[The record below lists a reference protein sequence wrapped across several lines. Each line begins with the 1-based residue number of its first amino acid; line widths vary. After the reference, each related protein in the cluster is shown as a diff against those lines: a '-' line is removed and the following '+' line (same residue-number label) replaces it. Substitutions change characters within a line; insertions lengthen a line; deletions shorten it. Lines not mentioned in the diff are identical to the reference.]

1 MTAQKV
7 RVQTMDQQIEEA
19 FAELAE
25 MLEYLSPDERKII
38 RRAFEFSRDAHGNQ
52 LRKSGCP
59 YILHP
64 VAVAQTLA
72 SLQMDA
78 PTLAASLL
86 HDVIEDS
93 PVTYEQME
101 AAFGSEVTGLV
112 AGVTKL
118 GVNVKELKM
127 LDTIGEQDLT
137 YEQKTAVSLVNLFL
151 AMTADLRVII
161 IKLADRK
168 HNMRTLEWLSKQKQ
182 LRKARE
188 TFDLFVP
195 VAARLGIRRFE
206 QRLADLSLY
215 ILEPEVHAEIE
226 QILQARLR
234 LLRRDLEDTLTEIR
248 HRFVEEG
255 VEASVEAFPEE
266 LFDVY
271 QNVKSQGWENAR
283 TSEGLRVRI
292 TVESQAACYTALG
305 VLHDLFSP
313 VPGQM
318 VDYIAAPREGLYR
331 ALQTVVIGLRGH
343 PVEVHISTPTMQYL
357 AEYGI
362 LVYLRHDHRSTL
374 PNFGLSWLT
383 ELEELPHEDPETFLN
398 LLKSEITPERI
409 RVFTP
414 KGDVIE
420 LPRGATPLDF
430 AYAVHTE
437 VGHSCRR
444 ALVNGQ
450 YVPLNA
456 TLQNGD
462 QVEII
467 KSLRMAPERAWLDED
482 LGYTQHPY
490 TRRHIRRWFAHQ
502 PEENL
507 VREGSREI
515 KEEILLW
522 GAVQDWSGSAEE
534 IEALVRQRGLTARDF
549 CLRVGRGEIE
559 PSALGAFVL
568 GQVLDTDRLPATL
581 TLEVKAM
588 DRPHLLRDVAQIV
601 AEDNLNMRSAWAQA
615 DGDTEL
621 AIVQLTL
628 ELHTL
633 EEVVRIAHR
642 LEHIL
647 SVLQVRR
654 SRETVPLHITP
665 DAKGA

>member
-1 MTAQKV
+1 VVITNV
-7 RVQTMDQQIEEA
+7 RIKMMDQQVEET
-19 FAELAE
+19 FASLMA
-25 MLEYLSPDERKII
+25 MLDYLSPEQRAVV
-38 RRAFEFSRDAHGNQ
+38 RRAFEFSRNAHGNQ
-52 LRKSGCP
+52 RRKSGRP

-64 VAVAQTLA
+64 LAVAQTLA
-72 SLQMDA
+72 SLHMDA

-86 HDVIEDS
+86 HDVIEDT

-101 AAFGSEVTGLV
+101 ATFGQEIAGLV

-118 GVNVKELKM
+118 GANVKELKM
-127 LDTIGEQDLT
+127 LETTGEQDLT

-161 IKLADRK
+161 IKLADRR
-168 HNMRTLEWLSKQKQ
+168 HNMRTLEWLSAHKQQ
-182 LRKARE
+182 RKARE

-206 QRLADLSLY
+206 QLLADLSLR
-215 ILEPEVHAEIE
+215 ILEPDVHMEIE
-226 QILQARLR
+226 QILQARQQ
-234 LLRRDLEDTLTEIR
+234 LLQRDLEDTLTEIR
-248 HRFVEEG
+248 HQLAEED
-255 VEASVEAFPEE
+255 VSATVEAFPEH

-292 TVESQAACYTALG
+292 TVESQAACYAALG
-305 VLHDLFSP
+305 VLHALFSP

-318 VDYIAAPREGLYR
+318 VDYIAAPKEGLYR

-343 PVEVHISTPTMQYL
+343 PVEVHISTPAMQYL

-362 LVYLRHDHRSTL
+362 LVYLRHDHSATL
-374 PNFGLSWLT
+374 PNYGLSWLT
-383 ELEELPHEDPETFLN
+383 ELEELPYEDPETFLN
-398 LLKSEITPERI
+398 LFKSEITPERI

-444 ALVNGQ
+444 ALVNGR
-450 YVPLNA
+450 YVSLNA

-467 KSLRMAPERAWLDED
+467 KSLRMAPDRAWLDED

-502 PEENL
+502 PEDQL
-507 VREGSREI
+507 IQEGRREI
-515 KEEILLW
+515 EQEILLW
-522 GAVQDWSGSAEE
+522 GVVQGWRGGDED
-534 IEALVRQRGLTARDF
+534 IEALARQRGLTVRDF

-559 PSALGAFVL
+559 PSMLGVSVL
-568 GQVLDTDRLPATL
+568 RQVLDTDNLPAQL

-615 DGDTEL
+615 DGETEL
-621 AIVQLTL
+621 AVVQLTL
-628 ELHTL
+628 ELNTL

-654 SRETVPLHITP
+654 CHETVPLHITP

>member
-1 MTAQKV
+1 MVT
-7 RVQTMDQQIEEA
+7 RSVQVNQMEQQVEQA

-25 MLEYLSPDERKII
+25 MLDYLSSEERKMI
-38 RRAFEFSRDAHGNQ
+38 RRAFEFARDAHGNQ
-52 LRKSGCP
+52 LRKSGRP
-59 YILHP
+59 YIMHP
-64 VAVAQTLA
+64 LAVAQTLA
-72 SLQMDA
+72 SLHMDA
-78 PTLAASLL
+78 PTLAATLL
-86 HDVIEDS
+86 HDVIEDT

-101 AAFGSEVTGLV
+101 ATFGQEIADLV

-118 GVNVKELKM
+118 GANVKELKM
-127 LDTIGEQDLT
+127 LETAGAQDLT

-168 HNMRTLEWLSKQKQ
+168 HNMRTLQWLSEQKQ
-182 LRKARE
+182 QRKARE

-206 QRLADLSLY
+206 QLLADLSLH
-215 ILEPEVHAEIE
+215 ILEPDVHAEIE
-226 QILQARLR
+226 QILQARHR
-234 LLRRDLEDTLTEIR
+234 LLQRDLEDTLTEIR

-255 VEASVEAFPEE
+255 LEATIEAFPEK

-271 QNVKSQGWENAR
+271 QGVKSQGWESAR
-283 TSEGLRVRI
+283 TSAGLRVRI

-305 VLHDLFSP
+305 VLHELFSP

-343 PVEVHISTPTMQYL
+343 PVEVHISTPDMQFL

-362 LVYLRHDHRSTL
+362 LVYLRHDHSATL
-374 PNFGLSWLT
+374 PNYGLSWLT
-383 ELEELPHEDPETFLN
+383 ELAELPYEDPETFLN

-444 ALVNGQ
+444 ALVNGR

-456 TLQNGD
+456 TLRNGD

-467 KSLRMAPERAWLDED
+467 KSLQMSPERAWLDED

-502 PEENL
+502 PEEQL
-507 VREGSREI
+507 VREGCREI
-515 KEEILLW
+515 EEEILLW
-522 GAVQDWSGSAEE
+522 GAVQGWRGEDDE
-534 IEALVRQRGLTARDF
+534 IEALARQRGLTARDF

-559 PSALGAFVL
+559 PSLLGVFVL
-568 GQVLDTDRLPATL
+568 RQVLDTDNLPAQL

-615 DGDTEL
+615 DGETEL
-621 AIVQLTL
+621 AVVQLTL
-628 ELHTL
+628 EMRTL

-642 LEHIL
+642 LAHIL

-654 SRETVPLHITP
+654 CRETVPLHITP